1 MFGTTTSS
9 ASFYSMLSRMGPL
22 SCTSREV
29 SSKQKL
35 RNRDSTPQLARV
47 LYQQSYWVYLDL
59 LFGCHSPY
67 LGTPNIW
74 NFEISWY
81 CYDAGVSA
89 VLAGRITRVPIVPWL
104 FPNVL
109 VYTML
114 LSR

>member
-1 MFGTTTSS
+1 
-9 ASFYSMLSRMGPL
+9 MGPL

-74 NFEISWY
+74 NFETS
-81 CYDAGVSA
+81 CPLA
-89 VLAGRITRVPIVPWL
+89 VPERSSLHYAIITL
-104 FPNVL
+104 K
-109 VYTML
+109 
-114 LSR
+114 